1 MDPDEMRLRASRYR
15 DLARRITDEITI
27 KALNGLADEYE
38 ARAEGQQ
45 GHDGRHVG
53 DEQKD
58 CGPSS

>member
-1 MDPDEMRLRASRYR
+1 MDPDEMRQRASRYR
-15 DLARRITDEITI
+15 DIARRITDEITI

-38 ARAEGQQ
+38 ARANGQQ
-45 GHDGRHVG
+45 ERDGRNAE

>member
-38 ARAEGQQ
+38 ARADGEQ
-45 GHDGRHVG
+45 GPDGRNVE
-53 DEQKD
+53 DERKD
-58 CGPSS
+58 CDPSA